1 MCLCIYVYVFYDILY
16 TYEPRSKLPAID
28 FSIRWNLFLKK
39 LNGVTRAQAFHKL
52 RASSCTRKFRASP
65 KSRRKLKQKW
75 MNIQRTGLHN
85 IMGRDE
91 MGDEFRCFLV
101 ALFAWY
107 VGPLACKG
115 IVSLSK
121 QDFEWM
127 SWILHGNRPWRQ
139 LLRVILTLEDFT
151 HPEFCARFAQA
162 SRKKRGSWPLCP
174 TETGSK
180 IIVDSP
186 YWLHFAT
193 MLFLSGTLSKT
204 TARTGSHAA
213 VLIVPWLK
221 AIHSLE
227 ALRDYAAGKIGTA
240 LIGA

>member
-1 MCLCIYVYVFYDILY
+1 MDDLICRHVKVLQHGDLHVRSRKAPKFCDRWTAGWRKWDGHVQL
-16 TYEPRSKLPAID
+16 TRSKLPAID
-28 FSIRWNLFLKK
+28 FSIRWNLFFKK

-52 RASSCTRKFRASP
+52 RASSCTRKLRASP

-75 MNIQRTGLHN
+75 MNIQRKGLHN

-127 SWILHGNRPWRQ
+127 SWILNGNSPWRQ

-162 SRKKRGSWPLCP
+162 KGFL
-174 TETGSK
+174 
-180 IIVDSP
+180 
-186 YWLHFAT
+186 AT
-193 MLFLSGTLSKT
+193 MPH
-204 TARTGSHAA
+204 RN
-213 VLIVPWLK
+213 
-221 AIHSLE
+221 
-227 ALRDYAAGKIGTA
+227 R
-240 LIGA
+240 

>member
-1 MCLCIYVYVFYDILY
+1 
-16 TYEPRSKLPAID
+16 
-28 FSIRWNLFLKK
+28 
-39 LNGVTRAQAFHKL
+39 
-52 RASSCTRKFRASP
+52 
-65 KSRRKLKQKW
+65 
-75 MNIQRTGLHN
+75 
-85 IMGRDE
+85 MGRDE

-127 SWILHGNRPWRQ
+127 SWILNGNRPWSQ
-139 LLRVILTLEDFT
+139 LLHVILTLDDFT

-162 SRKKRGSWPLCP
+162 SRKQRGSWPLCP

-180 IIVDSP
+180 MIVDSP
-186 YWLHFAT
+186 YGLHFPT
-193 MLFLSGTLSKT
+193 MLFLSGTISKT

-213 VLIVPWLK
+213 VLIVLWLK

-227 ALRDYAAGKIGTA
+227 AFRDYTAGKIGTA

>member
-1 MCLCIYVYVFYDILY
+1 
-16 TYEPRSKLPAID
+16 
-28 FSIRWNLFLKK
+28 
-39 LNGVTRAQAFHKL
+39 
-52 RASSCTRKFRASP
+52 
-65 KSRRKLKQKW
+65 
-75 MNIQRTGLHN
+75 MNIQRKGLHN
-85 IMGRDE
+85 IRMGRDE

-127 SWILHGNRPWRQ
+127 PWILNGNRPWRQ

-162 SRKKRGSWPLCP
+162 SRKQRGSWPLCP

-180 IIVDSP
+180 MIVDSP

-204 TARTGSHAA
+204 NHCTHGSHAT
-213 VLIVPWLK
+213 VLIAPWLK

-227 ALRDYAAGKIGTA
+227 AFRDYTAGKRGTA